1 MRNASRHLGNGQGG
15 GIGSEDGVLR
25 ADLVQIFEQV
35 LLQVHALQNNFHDEV
50 GVGSSVAVY
59 RGLEGSEQLVL
70 ALLGHLALL
79 YEELVV
85 MGDDGLAALSELR
98 LDIDHGDFMA
108 SVQEN
113 FRNACAH
120 IACAE
125 YTYFHVK

>member
-1 MRNASRHLGNGQGG
+1 
-15 GIGSEDGVLR
+15 
-25 ADLVQIFEQV
+25 
-35 LLQVHALQNNFHDEV
+35 
-50 GVGSSVAVY
+50 
-59 RGLEGSEQLVL
+59 
-70 ALLGHLALL
+70 
-79 YEELVV
+79 

-98 LDIDHGDFMA
+98 LDVDHGDVMA